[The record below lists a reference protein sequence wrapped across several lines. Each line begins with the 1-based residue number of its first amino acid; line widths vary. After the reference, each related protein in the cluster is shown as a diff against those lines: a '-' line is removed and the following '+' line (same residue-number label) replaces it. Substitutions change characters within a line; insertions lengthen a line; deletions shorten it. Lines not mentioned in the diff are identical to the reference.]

1 MLGDCVLVAPVLDPG
16 VSQVKAYLPKHA
28 SSWTYIW
35 TLKEID
41 FGWTVVD
48 APIGRPGIFIKSSDL
63 KRKTLLPFINFCQ
76 SFSM

>member
-1 MLGDCVLVAPVLDPG
+1 MLGDCILVAPVLDPG
-16 VSQVKAYLPKHA
+16 ETQVKVFIPKIS

-35 TLKEID
+35 SFQVFD

-48 APIGRPGIFIKSSDL
+48 APLGRPGIFIKSSEL

-76 SFSM
+76 SFDG